1 MKSLAV
7 IDTDKIYKHF
17 QFFGFVDG
25 TLAGSVSLNGVV
37 MHTLTGES
45 GSIANNAAESALK
58 YGENELQIRIHA
70 GAGEIEYA
78 VLAVTGDEDDFDAD
92 HLVDI
97 AELIAATATSPIT
110 LSYRFVL
117 DGPAY
122 AVLQR

>member
-7 IDTDKIYKHF
+7 IDTDKIYQHF

-25 TLAGSVSLNGVV
+25 TLAGTASLNGVV
-37 MHTLTGES
+37 MHTLSGES
-45 GSIANNAAESALK
+45 GSIANNAAQSALK
-58 YGENELQIRIHA
+58 YGENDLQIRIQS

-97 AELIAATATSPIT
+97 AELIAATETNPIT
-110 LSYRFVL
+110 LHYRFVL
-117 DGPAY
+117 TGPAY
-122 AVLQR
+122 AVLKR